1 VTAAAGDRP
10 RQSRWRAVQAAFVGI
25 AAGMVGVAVSR
36 LLFGPESAPLG
47 VIIGAGALVIASLL
61 SWRLQRLHRPA
72 DSLSVPRGLR
82 LRRRTHP
89 VAWIG
94 PVSGSIIT
102 MVAWAGV
109 AHSSGSGWV
118 QAVGALLGAFLF
130 VGLVAPVVPATRA
143 RVRCTACPADA
154 QAGQPFELTLVVD
167 RPVRLRP
174 RFPAGTNH
182 QSGGRQRG
190 TRPVIVT
197 CTPARRGVLDT
208 AVIAVA
214 SSAPF
219 GLLWWSKDV
228 ELELPRLVHV
238 APRSGAR
245 DQALSSSSD
254 AHGEAPIRV
263 PSGIGEPRGVR
274 PYAPGD
280 ARRSVHWPATAHA
293 GTLMVRESERQTD
306 EPIVVELVLPVD
318 PAAAELEAE
327 RMMAAVTECLARRTP
342 VVLITREVEGRVTRM
357 VTDPRDLGR
366 RLARA
371 VAG

>member
-1 VTAAAGDRP
+1 MTPTAGAGP
-10 RQSRWRAVQAAFVGI
+10 PQSRWRAVQAALVGV

-47 VIIGAGALVIASLL
+47 VVIGAGALVLASLV

-72 DSLSVPRGLR
+72 VSLSVPRGLR

-118 QAVGALLGAFLF
+118 QAVGALLGAFLL
-130 VGLVAPVVPATRA
+130 VGLLAPVVPSHRA

-154 QAGQPFELTLVVD
+154 RAGQPLELTVEVD
-167 RPVRLRP
+167 RPVRLKP
-174 RFPAGTNH
+174 RYPGGPDH
-182 QSGGRQRG
+182 QSGGHQRG
-190 TRPVIVT
+190 TRPVVVT
-197 CTPARRGVLDT
+197 CTPSHRGVLDT
-208 AVIAVA
+208 AVVSVA

-219 GLLWWSKDV
+219 GLLWWAKDV
-228 ELELPRLVHV
+228 ELQLPRPVHV
-238 APRSGAR
+238 APRSGGPDRPLTSA
-245 DQALSSSSD
+245 SD
-254 AHGEAPIRV
+254 AHGEASVRV

-280 ARRSVHWPATAHA
+280 ARRAVHWPATAHA
-293 GTLMVRESERQTD
+293 RTLMVRDYERQTD
-306 EPIVVELVLPVD
+306 EPVVVELVLPDD
-318 PAAAELEAE
+318 PFAAELEAE
-327 RMMAAVTECLARRTP
+327 RMMAAVGDCLVRRTP
-342 VVLITREVEGRVTRM
+342 VVLITRETEGRVTRT